1 MDVIYSDQEY
11 KKSKDRKEETG
22 MKSIEELYK
31 EVQENEEL
39 KKEFITAFKE
49 GKVEDF
55 LKAHDCDATV
65 DDVMA
70 FLNSTKEETASEDD
84 LAKVAGGGCSSN
96 GCKRTDDCSY
106 DCSPA
111 GC

>member
-1 MDVIYSDQEY
+1 
-11 KKSKDRKEETG
+11 

-31 EVQENEEL
+31 DVQSNEEL

-55 LKAHDCDATV
+55 LKTHDCEGTSA
-65 DDVMA
+65 DVMA
-70 FLNSTKEETASEDD
+70 FLNSTKDETASEDD

-96 GCKRTDDCSY
+96 HCTGPYKENFPTRGLCC
-106 DCSPA
+106 
-111 GC
+111 

>member
-1 MDVIYSDQEY
+1 
-11 KKSKDRKEETG
+11 
-22 MKSIEELYK
+22 MKSLEELYK

-39 KKEFITAFKE
+39 KKEFISAFKE
-49 GKVEDF
+49 GKVEEF
-55 LKAHDCDATV
+55 LKAHDCDASAS
-65 DDVMA
+65 DVMA

-96 GCKRTDDCSY
+96 GCQSDDCSI

-111 GC
+111 MC